1 VIEELLNNTM
11 FQNILILS
19 LQTTSSLEISK
30 EALLLCN
37 NILAKSFHLAQKIMS
52 SSALMN
58 AASAINCE
66 EQIIFQKLVALRG
79 NEAQIA

>member
-1 VIEELLNNTM
+1 M
-11 FQNILILS
+11 FQSILILS

-37 NILAKSFHLAQKIMS
+37 NILAKSCLLSQKLMS
-52 SSALMN
+52 SNALMN

-66 EQIIFQKLVALRG
+66 EQVIFQKLVSLRKTEG
-79 NEAQIA
+79 GQNL